1 MITDGVSLAM
11 CATTSAL
18 FLFFSVFCFV
28 LLLFFVSLIVFFL
41 GFLFG
46 CLWVGV
52 FFFVFFWG
60 GGVGGVFV
68 CFVVVCLFVCYFL
81 FLFCIVLFLIS
92 CCCKLFSFIH
102 SSKYNTVIAHNT
114 VHLFSTPVPTMDNRH
129 IQLYMYS
136 LCIHN
141 K

>member
-1 MITDGVSLAM
+1 MAFRSR
-11 CATTSAL
+11 CARL
-18 FLFFSVFCFV
+18 LQLFVVVFFCFLFCFGFGFGFLDCFFLGFCLVVCGLVFWGCCVFL
-28 LLLFFVSLIVFFL
+28 LLLFF
-41 GFLFG
+41 
-46 CLWVGV
+46 
-52 FFFVFFWG
+52 G
-60 GGVGGVFV
+60 GGV